1 MNFSTH
7 LSVFNVICCYL
18 YLFNILKI
26 VSIFLST
33 QPQINTSVYPTIK
46 ISLFAAP
53 KTQKIRGPGF
63 TSKSSEKPYISSI
76 FTLSIMYFSQQ
87 NHALNMPWGFTM
99 NVNSFANSGF
109 GIVHEFLLWGNQST
123 GMFIPVSW
131 NLYDYLPIKRPR
143 HLMLLL

>member
-87 NHALNMPWGFTM
+87 NHALNMY
-99 NVNSFANSGF
+99 
-109 GIVHEFLLWGNQST
+109 GIRKHVHRLYFLQLIPCIHQHSHISCQSCRIAADIHNALWC
-123 GMFIPVSW
+123 
-131 NLYDYLPIKRPR
+131 
-143 HLMLLL
+143 HLDHGI